1 MTNFDEK
8 LEKILEENTES
19 DGQGYGHYIDA
30 SLAQIKQL
38 ISEVIGE
45 RKSVDELVIPE
56 AMNDL
61 ASKVCFKEG
70 YNTKVK
76 ELRHAFNLKEE

>member
-1 MTNFDEK
+1 MSNFDEK
-8 LEKILEENTES
+8 LKSICTYHSDDGTSGYQLSEEQF
-19 DGQGYGHYIDA
+19 D
-30 SLAQIKQL
+30 QIKQL

-76 ELRHAFNLKEE
+76 ELRHAFNLKGE